1 MTDTVIIGSAGKLVW
16 DSPDS
21 DKYVGVIVQE
31 WQSDTWVTVVDY
43 HKNYDPGFYDVE
55 SGKKYRVIS
64 KWYTG
69 SKFFSA
75 KYPEGIYS
83 GPIKEI
89 IEPGIFSA
97 SSAGTQTN
105 REIGLTL
112 SDNSLIN
119 PTGGGITTNPQ
130 VTNYTITSAF
140 VKAYQEVITADGVI
154 GGAIIEP
161 GEISNLT
168 YFSGIRNSFSD
179 VVPDP
184 SVAGGIIFRQSID
197 IDRLSGISIV
207 VIG

>member
-31 WQSDTWVTVVDY
+31 WQSDAWVTVVDY
-43 HKNYDPGFYDVE
+43 HKNYDPGFYDVD

-75 KYPEGIYS
+75 KYPDGIYS

-97 SSAGTQTN
+97 SSAEPQTN

-119 PTGGGITTNPQ
+119 PTGGGITANPQ

-140 VKAYQEVITADGVI
+140 TKAYTDVATT
-154 GGAIIEP
+154 GGFAGGQIEN
-161 GEISNLT
+161 SNVYNVS
-168 YFSGIRNSFSD
+168 YFSGMRKQYQD